1 MEFHVGGCISHFAI
15 EDSKGGPARILL
27 FVIEMMR
34 LGLIGLIRFIG
45 LRFLGYIGYTSYLNR

>member
-34 LGLIGLIRFIG
+34 YPQLLLCKKLDRV
-45 LRFLGYIGYTSYLNR
+45 